1 MNFLNFQTVEGAM
14 SSATTLSTPE
24 NQVTDLIKQVAAE
37 NAIDITEQLHELEG
51 TQSVATP
58 AASEQKQQEDALS
71 RR

>member
-1 MNFLNFQTVEGAM
+1 M

-51 TQSVATP
+51 GASVRAP
-58 AASEQKQQEDALS
+58 AMSEQKQQEDALT